1 MFWFLSFSDLHS
13 NCVYCV
19 STYSS
24 YPKLSVLTWE
34 EAYAVE
40 AWYVPDCL
48 YWHWENNDQNVFMG
62 WYSMVYYLFWYCVC
76 ILFPKIMMGWLAGV
90 FIVSLNLCNVW
101 NFNHVDKFEF
111 IFFPPPYCRPVLSPE
126 VYFVMFSL
134 YCYVWC
140 SKLSLGTQQ
149 AWRCVFGKYFRLKYN
164 WKHSPFDLTQ
174 SIVVKV
180 QCITKGLTEHFNPGQ
195 CWWLGCGVTC

>member
-1 MFWFLSFSDLHS
+1 MHSECFDFFHSVIYTPIVFIVSQHTVHIPNCLFSHGRRHMLWRPDM
-13 NCVYCV
+13 CQIVFIDIEKTMIK
-19 STYSS
+19 TYS
-24 YPKLSVLTWE
+24 WDDI
-34 EAYAVE
+34 
-40 AWYVPDCL
+40 AWFI
-48 YWHWENNDQNVFMG
+48 VFSG
-62 WYSMVYYLFWYCVC
+62 TVC

-111 IFFPPPYCRPVLSPE
+111 IFFPPLYCRPVLSPE

-164 WKHSPFDLTQ
+164 WKHSPFWFNTINRGK
-174 SIVVKV
+174 S
-180 QCITKGLTEHFNPGQ
+180 TMYYKGFDWTF
-195 CWWLGCGVTC
+195 